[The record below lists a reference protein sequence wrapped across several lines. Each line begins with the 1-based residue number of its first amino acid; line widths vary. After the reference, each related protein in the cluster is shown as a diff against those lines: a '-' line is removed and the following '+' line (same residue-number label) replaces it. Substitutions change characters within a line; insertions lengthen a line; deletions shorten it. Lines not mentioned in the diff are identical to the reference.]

1 MKKTTLIMVLVG
13 FLALTA
19 GFLVKIGSL
28 YQNVVET
35 IKPLAFSFPDV
46 EGHMQPLSQWQG
58 KVLVVNF
65 WATWCGPCLQEIPEF
80 IKLQTEM
87 QQQGLQ
93 FIGLAIDE
101 TADVK
106 AFLQDVKVNYPILL
120 ANDTGMN
127 LSMQMGNIVGAIPF
141 TVIIDQEGAVIHR
154 QMGELSREALQA
166 LVTPLLSKKI

>member
-28 YQNVVET
+28 YQNAVET
-35 IKPLAFSFPDV
+35 IKPLSFSFPDV
-46 EGHMQPLSQWQG
+46 EGQMQPLSQWQG

-65 WATWCGPCLQEIPEF
+65 WATWCGPCLQEIPQF

-106 AFLQDVKVNYPILL
+106 AFLEDVNVNYPILM

-127 LSMQMGNIVGAIPF
+127 LSMQLGNIVGAIPF
-141 TVIIDQEGAVIHR
+141 TVVIDQEGVVIHR
-154 QMGELSREALQA
+154 QMGELSREDLLAS
-166 LVTPLLSKKI
+166 VDPLLSKKI